1 MFSHISF
8 NIVLLLNKVLSIEKK
23 HIEQEGVVKLN
34 LKNKIVKE
42 ESETSNNFT
51 RGISNLSSEK
61 CEKKLIKQLNNF
73 LKSKFKLP
81 IFRNRNINRDV
92 LVVARNFQT
101 RYLFEILLRKQGFS
115 VTTISN
121 VDEILD
127 IINGNYKV
135 ILFDE
140 TDYNTEDLDIIELI
154 KMSNPE
160 VKLLTISRN
169 LKSNHQT
176 DVSSSNKMVLN
187 YRVKVVG
194 ESPSKISNSFTIK
207 EITINKSV

>member
-1 MFSHISF
+1 MNS
-8 NIVLLLNKVLSIEKK
+8 
-23 HIEQEGVVKLN
+23 
-34 LKNKIVKE
+34 KNKIVKE
-42 ESETSNNFT
+42 ESETSKNST
-51 RGISNLSSEK
+51 RGILDLVSENSD
-61 CEKKLIKQLNNF
+61 KKLIKQLNNF
-73 LKSKFKLP
+73 LKSKLKLP
-81 IFRNRNINRDV
+81 RFRNRDINRDV

-176 DVSSSNKMVLN
+176 DVSSSNKMVSN
-187 YRVKVVG
+187 YRVKVIG
-194 ESPSKISNSFTIK
+194 ESSSKISNSFTIK
-207 EITINKSV
+207 EITINKSA

>member
-1 MFSHISF
+1 M
-8 NIVLLLNKVLSIEKK
+8 
-23 HIEQEGVVKLN
+23 N

-42 ESETSNNFT
+42 ESETSSNST
-51 RGISNLSSEK
+51 RGILDPVSEK
-61 CEKKLIKQLNNF
+61 SDKKLIKQLNGF
-73 LKSKFKLP
+73 LKSKLKLP
-81 IFRNRNINRDV
+81 RFRNRNINRDV

-127 IINGNYKV
+127 IINGNYKI

-160 VKLLTISRN
+160 VKLLTISKN

-176 DVSSSNKMVLN
+176 SVPSSNKMVSN
-187 YRVKVVG
+187 YRVKAVG
-194 ESPSKISNSFTIK
+194 ESSSKISNSFTVK
-207 EITINKSV
+207 EITISKSV